1 MPEGRG
7 RHHDGVRFEASRLK
21 PLPQWRRSRLK
32 PLPQKPVPP
41 CAAHHAGATAGAT
54 LGELCVTITILGILV
69 GIGAPSLRSFALD
82 ARRTADV
89 NAFVSAVQLARS
101 EAAKRGRSVIVCK
114 TVDRI
119 SCGGDEVEFDAGW
132 MVFVN
137 ADDVYP
143 PTLAPTDALILAYSP
158 RMEGTIVSNRPFYEF
173 RAYRR
178 RSTNGTVT
186 FCDARGARDA
196 RAVIVSYTG
205 RPRTSALGPGNR
217 PLVCAQLP

>member
-1 MPEGRG
+1 
-7 RHHDGVRFEASRLK
+7 
-21 PLPQWRRSRLK
+21 
-32 PLPQKPVPP
+32 
-41 CAAHHAGATAGAT
+41 
-54 LGELCVTITILGILV
+54 
-69 GIGAPSLRSFALD
+69 LRSFALD

-89 NAFVSAVQLARS
+89 NAFVGAVQLARS

-114 TVDRI
+114 TADRVA
-119 SCGGDEVEFDAGW
+119 CGGDEIEFDAGW

-137 ADDVYP
+137 VDDAYP
-143 PTLAPTDALILAYSP
+143 PRRTGSEPLLFAYSP
-158 RMEGTIVSNRPFYEF
+158 RIEGTIMSNRPYYEF

-186 FCDARGARDA
+186 FCDARGAPDA

-217 PLVCAQLP
+217 PLTCA